1 MKWFIKI
8 FSYLSIFSLFI
19 ILLSVIFFNSQ
30 LKRISKQEGIR
41 NLNNTCLLVKDI
53 VKNSKVDEKLHK
65 KIAKFSMQSGMRITI
80 IRKDGVVLDDSF
92 LKLSDVKNMENHINR
107 PEIILAL
114 KNGRGF
120 SERFSHTLKRDM
132 MYLAV
137 YDGDKIIRVA
147 YPKTF
152 IASINNVFMNQAIF
166 FFIVLIIFSFAVSYV
181 FASRFAPPSREMEKI
196 IEDIE
201 NNKVVVFP
209 DFKNRT
215 LKKIFLG
222 IRRIYELLKKK
233 EKNLIEEREKLATVL
248 FNMRQGIILSD
259 EKGFVNLYNPAA
271 ETLLKQKLKNNF
283 NVFEDWK
290 NHTLITFFGDI
301 YKKSKFGK
309 VLDVDEKRFLFNVAD
324 LNGKKLTVITDISKE
339 EAYQK
344 MKSRFFAD
352 ASHELKT
359 PITSILGYAETLL
372 DNPDIDKA
380 TKKKFLNYIYKNA
393 VSLNELVEDILELHR
408 IEQTKR
414 PVGKKTDIKEIVEE
428 LKTIFIKQA
437 ENKNLKFMVDYE
449 EIIVPFAQEHV
460 KSILWNLIDNAIR
473 YTEKGHV
480 RVLCQKKEKVFVV
493 VVEDTGKGIE
503 ERHKQK
509 IFERFYT
516 AEEGRT
522 KKIGGTGLGL
532 AIVKHIIQLYN
543 GEIDLKTEASKGS
556 CFTVKLPLTL
566 NNER

>member
-107 PEIILAL
+107 PEIILAM
-114 KNGRGF
+114 KNGKGF

-152 IASINNVFMNQAIF
+152 IASITNVFMNQAIF

-181 FASRFAPPSREMEKI
+181 FANRFAPPSREMEKI

-201 NNKVVVFP
+201 NNRVPVFP

-259 EKGFVNLYNPAA
+259 ERGFVNLYNPAA

-522 KKIGGTGLGL
+522 KKMGGTGLGL

>member
-1 MKWFIKI
+1 MRWFIKI

-30 LKRISKQEGIR
+30 LKRISRQEGIR
-41 NLNNTCLLVKDI
+41 NLNNTCLLIEDI
-53 VKNSKVDEKLHK
+53 VKNSKVDEKLHR
-65 KIAKFSMQSGMRITI
+65 KIAKFSRQSGMRVTI

-92 LKLSDVKNMENHINR
+92 LKLSDVKNMENHITR
-107 PEIILAL
+107 PEVILAL
-114 KNGRGF
+114 KNGSGF

-137 YDGDKIIRVA
+137 YDGNRIIRVA

-152 IASINNVFMNQAIF
+152 IASINSVFMNQAIF
-166 FFIVLIIFSFAVSYV
+166 FFTVLIIFSFVVSYV

-201 NNKVVVFP
+201 NNRAPVFP

-215 LKKIFLG
+215 LRKIFLG
-222 IRRIYELLKKK
+222 IRRIYELLKEK
-233 EKNLIEEREKLATVL
+233 EKNLMEEREKLANVL

-271 ETLLKQKLKNNF
+271 ETLLKQKLKNDF
-283 NVFEDWK
+283 NVFEDWE

-301 YKKSKFGK
+301 YKKLEFRK
-309 VLDVDEKRFLFNVAD
+309 VLDVDEKRFLFNVLD

-372 DNPDIDKA
+372 NNPDIDRA
-380 TKKKFLNYIYKNA
+380 TEKKFLNYIYKNA
-393 VSLNELVEDILELHR
+393 VSLNELVEGILELHR

-414 PVGKKTDIKEIVEE
+414 PVGKKTNIKEVVEE
-428 LKTIFIKQA
+428 LKTVFVKQA

-449 EIIVPFAQEHV
+449 EIIVPFAREHV
-460 KSILWNLIDNAIR
+460 KSILWNLIDNAIK
-473 YTEKGHV
+473 YTEKGHIQ
-480 RVLCQKKEKVFVV
+480 VLCQRKDKFFIIE
-493 VVEDTGKGIE
+493 VEDTE
-503 ERHKQK
+503 E
-509 IFERFYT
+509 
-516 AEEGRT
+516 AL
-522 KKIGGTGLGL
+522 KKDINKEYLR
-532 AIVKHIIQLYN
+532 
-543 GEIDLKTEASKGS
+543 DS
-556 CFTVKLPLTL
+556 
-566 NNER
+566 

>member
-30 LKRISKQEGIR
+30 LKKISRQEGIR
-41 NLNNTCLLVKDI
+41 NLNNTCLLVKGI

-65 KIAKFSMQSGMRITI
+65 KIANFSRQSAMRITI

-92 LKLSDVKNMENHINR
+92 LKLSEVKNIENHINR

-147 YPKTF
+147 YPKIF

-166 FFIVLIIFSFAVSYV
+166 FFVVLIIFSFAVSYV
-181 FASRFAPPSREMEKI
+181 FANRLAPPSREMEKI

-201 NNKVVVFP
+201 NSRVPVFP

-222 IRRIYELLKKK
+222 IRKIYDLLKEK

-271 ETLLKQKLKNNF
+271 EKLLKQKLKNNF

-290 NHTLITFFGDI
+290 NYTLITFFGDI

-309 VLDVDEKRFLFNVAD
+309 VLDVDKKRFLFNVAD

-414 PVGKKTDIKEIVEE
+414 PIGKKTDIKEIVEE

-460 KSILWNLIDNAIR
+460 KSILWNLIDNAIK
-473 YTEKGHV
+473 YTEKGHI
-480 RVLCQKKEKVFVV
+480 RVLCQKKDKFFIIVI
-493 VVEDTGKGIE
+493 EDTGKGIE
-503 ERHKQK
+503 ERHKQR

-522 KKIGGTGLGL
+522 KRTGGTGLGL
-532 AIVKHIIQLYN
+532 AIVKHIIQLYD
-543 GEIDLKTEASKGS
+543 GEIDLKTEANKGS
-556 CFTVKLPLTL
+556 CFTVKLSLTL
-566 NNER
+566 NNEG

>member
-30 LKRISKQEGIR
+30 LKRISKQEGMR
-41 NLNNTCLLVKDI
+41 NLNNTCLLIKDI
-53 VKNSKVDEKLHK
+53 VKNSRVDEKLHK
-65 KIAKFSMQSGMRITI
+65 KIAKFSRQSGMRITI

-92 LKLSDVKNMENHINR
+92 LKLSEVKNMENHINR
-107 PEIILAL
+107 PEIILAM
-114 KNGRGF
+114 KNGKGF
-120 SERFSHTLKRDM
+120 SERFSHTLKKDM
-132 MYLAV
+132 MYLAL

-166 FFIVLIIFSFAVSYV
+166 FFAVLIIFSFAVSYV
-181 FASRFAPPSREMEKI
+181 FANRLAPPSREMEKI

-201 NNKVVVFP
+201 NSRVPVFP

-222 IRRIYELLKKK
+222 IRKIYELLKEK

-271 ETLLKQKLKNNF
+271 EKLLKEKLKNNF
-283 NVFEDWK
+283 NVFEDWE
-290 NHTLITFFGDI
+290 NYTLITFFGDI

-309 VLDVDEKRFLFNVAD
+309 VLDVDKKRFLFNVAD

-437 ENKNLKFMVDYE
+437 KNKNLKFMVDYE
-449 EIIVPFAQEHV
+449 KIIVPFAPEHV
-460 KSILWNLIDNAIR
+460 KSILWNLTDNAIK
-473 YTEKGHV
+473 YTEKGHI
-480 RVLCQKKEKVFVV
+480 RVLCQKKDKFFIIVA
-493 VVEDTGKGIE
+493 EDTGKGIE
-503 ERHKQK
+503 ERHKQR

-522 KKIGGTGLGL
+522 KRTGGTGLGL
-532 AIVKHIIQLYN
+532 AIVKHIIQLYD
-543 GEIDLKTEASKGS
+543 GEIDLKTELNKGS
-556 CFTVKLPLTL
+556 CFTIKLPL
-566 NNER
+566 NSGGE

>member
-1 MKWFIKI
+1 MRWFIKI

-30 LKRISKQEGIR
+30 LKRISRQEGIR
-41 NLNNTCLLVKDI
+41 NLNNTCLLIKDI
-53 VKNSKVDEKLHK
+53 VKNSKVDEKLHR
-65 KIAKFSMQSGMRITI
+65 KIAKFSRQSGMRVTI

-92 LKLSDVKNMENHINR
+92 LKLSDVKNMENHITR
-107 PEIILAL
+107 PEVILAL
-114 KNGRGF
+114 KNGSGF
-120 SERFSHTLKRDM
+120 SERFSHTLKKDM

-137 YDGDKIIRVA
+137 YDGNRIIRVA

-152 IASINNVFMNQAIF
+152 IASINSVFMNQAIF
-166 FFIVLIIFSFAVSYV
+166 FFTVLIIFSFVVSYV

-201 NNKVVVFP
+201 NNRAPVFP

-215 LKKIFLG
+215 LRKIFLG
-222 IRRIYELLKKK
+222 IRRIYELLKEK
-233 EKNLIEEREKLATVL
+233 EKNLMEEREKLANVL

-271 ETLLKQKLKNNF
+271 ETLLKQKLKNDF
-283 NVFEDWK
+283 NVFEDWE

-301 YKKSKFGK
+301 YKKLEFRK
-309 VLDVDEKRFLFNVAD
+309 VLDVDEKRFLFNVLD

-372 DNPDIDKA
+372 NNPDIDRA
-380 TKKKFLNYIYKNA
+380 TEKKFLNYIYKNA
-393 VSLNELVEDILELHR
+393 VSLNELVEGILELHR

-414 PVGKKTDIKEIVEE
+414 SVGKKTDMKEVIEE
-428 LKTIFIKQA
+428 LKTVFVKQA
-437 ENKNLKFMVDYE
+437 ENKNLKFMVDCE
-449 EIIVPFAQEHV
+449 EIIVPFAREHV
-460 KSILWNLIDNAIR
+460 KSVLWNLIDNAIK

-480 RVLCQKKEKVFVV
+480 QVLCRRKDKFFIIE
-493 VVEDTGKGIE
+493 VEDTGKGIE
-503 ERHKQK
+503 ERHKQR

-522 KKIGGTGLGL
+522 KTAGGTGLGL
-532 AIVKHIIQLYN
+532 AIVKHIVQLYD
-543 GEIDLKTEASKGS
+543 GEIDLKTEVNKGS

>member
-30 LKRISKQEGIR
+30 LKRISKQEGMR
-41 NLNNTCLLVKDI
+41 NLNNTCLLIKDI
-53 VKNSKVDEKLHK
+53 VKNSRVDEKLHK
-65 KIAKFSMQSGMRITI
+65 KIAKFSRQSGMRITI

-92 LKLSDVKNMENHINR
+92 LKLSEVKNMENHINR
-107 PEIILAL
+107 PEIILAM
-114 KNGRGF
+114 KNGKGF
-120 SERFSHTLKRDM
+120 SERFSHTLKKDM
-132 MYLAV
+132 MYLALH
-137 YDGDKIIRVA
+137 DGDKIIRVA

-166 FFIVLIIFSFAVSYV
+166 FFAVLIIFSFAVSYV
-181 FASRFAPPSREMEKI
+181 FANRLAPPSREMEKI

-201 NNKVVVFP
+201 NSRVPVFP

-222 IRRIYELLKKK
+222 IRKIYELLKEK

-271 ETLLKQKLKNNF
+271 EKLLKEKLKNNF
-283 NVFEDWK
+283 NVFEDWE
-290 NHTLITFFGDI
+290 NYTLITFFGDI

-309 VLDVDEKRFLFNVAD
+309 VLDVDKKRFLFNVAD

-437 ENKNLKFMVDYE
+437 ENKNLKFMVNYE

-460 KSILWNLIDNAIR
+460 KSILWNLTDNAIK
-473 YTEKGHV
+473 YTEKGHI
-480 RVLCQKKEKVFVV
+480 RVLCQKKDKFFIIVA
-493 VVEDTGKGIE
+493 EDTGKGIE
-503 ERHKQK
+503 ERHKQR

-522 KKIGGTGLGL
+522 KRTGGTGLGL
-532 AIVKHIIQLYN
+532 AIVKHIIQLYD
-543 GEIDLKTEASKGS
+543 GEIDLKTELNKGS
-556 CFTVKLPLTL
+556 CFTIKLPL
-566 NNER
+566 NSGGE

>member
-1 MKWFIKI
+1 M
-8 FSYLSIFSLFI
+8 
-19 ILLSVIFFNSQ
+19 
-30 LKRISKQEGIR
+30 
-41 NLNNTCLLVKDI
+41 
-53 VKNSKVDEKLHK
+53 
-65 KIAKFSMQSGMRITI
+65 
-80 IRKDGVVLDDSF
+80 
-92 LKLSDVKNMENHINR
+92 
-107 PEIILAL
+107 
-114 KNGRGF
+114 
-120 SERFSHTLKRDM
+120 
-132 MYLAV
+132 
-137 YDGDKIIRVA
+137 
-147 YPKTF
+147 
-152 IASINNVFMNQAIF
+152 
-166 FFIVLIIFSFAVSYV
+166 
-181 FASRFAPPSREMEKI
+181 
-196 IEDIE
+196 
-201 NNKVVVFP
+201 
-209 DFKNRT
+209 
-215 LKKIFLG
+215 
-222 IRRIYELLKKK
+222 
-233 EKNLIEEREKLATVL
+233 ATVL

-309 VLDVDEKRFLFNVAD
+309 VFDVDEKRFLFNVLD
-324 LNGKKLTVITDISKE
+324 LNGKKLIVITDISKE

-414 PVGKKTDIKEIVEE
+414 PIGKKTNIKEIVEE
-428 LKTIFIKQA
+428 LKTIFIKQT

-460 KSILWNLIDNAIR
+460 KSILWNLIDNAIK
-473 YTEKGHV
+473 YTEKGHI
-480 RVLCQKKEKVFVV
+480 RVLCQKKDKFFIIK
-493 VVEDTGKGIE
+493 VEDTGKGIK
-503 ERHKQK
+503 ERHKQR

-522 KKIGGTGLGL
+522 KRTGGTGLGL
-532 AIVKHIIQLYN
+532 AIVKHIVQLYD
-543 GEIDLKTEASKGS
+543 GEIDLKTEVNKGS
-556 CFTVKLPLTL
+556 CFTVKLPLNT
-566 NNER
+566 N

>member
-1 MKWFIKI
+1 
-8 FSYLSIFSLFI
+8 
-19 ILLSVIFFNSQ
+19 
-30 LKRISKQEGIR
+30 
-41 NLNNTCLLVKDI
+41 
-53 VKNSKVDEKLHK
+53 
-65 KIAKFSMQSGMRITI
+65 
-80 IRKDGVVLDDSF
+80 
-92 LKLSDVKNMENHINR
+92 
-107 PEIILAL
+107 
-114 KNGRGF
+114 
-120 SERFSHTLKRDM
+120 
-132 MYLAV
+132 
-137 YDGDKIIRVA
+137 
-147 YPKTF
+147 
-152 IASINNVFMNQAIF
+152 
-166 FFIVLIIFSFAVSYV
+166 
-181 FASRFAPPSREMEKI
+181 
-196 IEDIE
+196 
-201 NNKVVVFP
+201 
-209 DFKNRT
+209 
-215 LKKIFLG
+215 
-222 IRRIYELLKKK
+222 
-233 EKNLIEEREKLATVL
+233 
-248 FNMRQGIILSD
+248 
-259 EKGFVNLYNPAA
+259 A

-522 KKIGGTGLGL
+522 KKMGGTGLGL